1 MQILRWGSRG
11 LQVQLLQRLLN
22 KAQAGKG
29 ISGTPLSIDGSFG
42 AFTQSALQAFQTC
55 HPGLIPDKVAGD
67 QTWKA
72 LGLRTEKEHAWVR
85 LFGQPTA
92 NTCWSAAATMI
103 LGNQSAGVGNA
114 YPGKR
119 GGLPAVGDNYREF
132 ARSYG
137 WEALNYSPSVGELVD
152 IVCRTPVWVGLGGL
166 NWGHAVVLSGVYS
179 DGDESGDGTVFRI
192 HDPGPIGRG
201 RIYGSFAN
209 PLTLYDTSGITRV
222 QTQLHQVIVPR

>member
-1 MQILRWGSRG
+1 MQVLRRGSQG

-22 KAQAGKG
+22 KAQTRTG
-29 ISGTPLSIDGSFG
+29 STGTLLGTDGSFG
-42 AFTQSALQAFQTC
+42 ALTESALQAFQTRQ
-55 HPGLIPDKVAGD
+55 PGLIPDKVAGN
-67 QTWKA
+67 QTWRA
-72 LGLRTEKEHAWVR
+72 LGLCTEKEHAWVR

-114 YPGKR
+114 YPGKK
-119 GGLPAVGDNYREF
+119 GGLPPVGDNYIEF

-137 WEALNYSPSVGELVD
+137 WDALNYSPSVAELVD
-152 IVCRTPVWVGLGGL
+152 IVSRTPVWVGLAGL
-166 NWGHAVVLSGVYS
+166 NLAHAVVLSGVYS
-179 DGDESGDGTVFRI
+179 DGDERGDGTLFRI

-209 PLTLYDTSGITRV
+209 PITLYDASGITRV